1 MNNPVLKSVLRPVL
15 RPPLTLSKGVPVGYA
30 RVTALD
36 TNGYRQTI
44 TALDASG
51 RRIAV
56 TARKV

>member
-1 MNNPVLKSVLRPVL
+1 MRYLKLKAAPYPLAVL
-15 RPPLTLSKGVPVGYA
+15 KGVPVGYA